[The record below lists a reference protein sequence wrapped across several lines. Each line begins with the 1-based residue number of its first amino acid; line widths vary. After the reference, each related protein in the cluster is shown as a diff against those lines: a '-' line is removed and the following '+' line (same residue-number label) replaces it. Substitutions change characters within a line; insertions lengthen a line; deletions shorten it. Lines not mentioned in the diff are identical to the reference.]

1 MQITECRLWRI
12 ARGLFCSKLGPLR
25 AGRMDSSRSRAVVH
39 SDSGETPEETFP
51 QSHERILAHP
61 AQHSLNSRG
70 RGPKNVRLHS
80 IITLNSIF
88 AGIYSHLPA
97 NAESRGRLV
106 AWPRICG
113 EHSRIN
119 TTINTTVKYGP
130 GQLPNETATHCFGRL
145 QGICCLRKMR
155 CPARGRFE
163 LGEVPKSHELSLSLC
178 HLCDC
183 LFERSLL
190 LVCLLSHMVSR
201 RSGYDCPQHFDFT
214 ASMARRRSLCYG
226 CPQSVFFFFNWSF
239 ALQQTDQRLEPASTR
254 NGFAPRESFWHSCSP
269 RTFPSRR
276 SHMDR
281 LGGRNCGC
289 NLHGVALHFC
299 ATISLQMQ
307 LAAVVCTSADC
318 SIGCIRH
325 DTAEQT
331 EKLNM
336 EFRDSS
342 CAIFKVERF

>member
-119 TTINTTVKYGP
+119 TTVNTTVKYGP

-163 LGEVPKSHELSLSLC
+163 LGEVPKSHELSLSRSVTFVTVFSSVLC
-178 HLCDC
+178 C
-183 LFERSLL
+183 
-190 LVCLLSHMVSR
+190 
-201 RSGYDCPQHFDFT
+201 
-214 ASMARRRSLCYG
+214 
-226 CPQSVFFFFNWSF
+226 
-239 ALQQTDQRLEPASTR
+239 
-254 NGFAPRESFWHSCSP
+254 
-269 RTFPSRR
+269 
-276 SHMDR
+276 
-281 LGGRNCGC
+281 
-289 NLHGVALHFC
+289 
-299 ATISLQMQ
+299 
-307 LAAVVCTSADC
+307 
-318 SIGCIRH
+318 
-325 DTAEQT
+325 
-331 EKLNM
+331 
-336 EFRDSS
+336 S
-342 CAIFKVERF
+342 CAY